1 MIVISDVVFI
11 FIGTGFKRTLF
22 KSIQETGQCHHQW
35 ASNSFCF
42 QIIMVYPYKT
52 ITPAGKPGRYLLEP
66 YLKG

>member
-1 MIVISDVVFI
+1 MWFSFSLVQDLNERCLNQSKKRANVII
-11 FIGTGFKRTLF
+11 NG
-22 KSIQETGQCHHQW
+22 HQTR
-35 ASNSFCF
+35 FCF